1 LGSMIATYVIETTG
15 TQEYRF
21 TSEEFV
27 ARFKEAYGPEAAA
40 EIAAHLPA

>member
-1 LGSMIATYVIETTG
+1 MG

-21 TSEEFV
+21 TNEEFV
-27 ARFKEAYGPEAAA
+27 ARFKDAYGEAAAA